1 MNWDLS
7 FEKDFEKLGK
17 SELFLLDMDGTLYLG
32 DEVFDGAVDFINT
45 LSELGK
51 KYIYLTNNSSRAGI
65 DYITRLRRLGFPCE
79 EENVYTSG
87 MATAKYLKDNFGDRF
102 IYVVGTRTFYNELK
116 NAGLNVFNS
125 SDYDGVLHADFA
137 DMGNADNKD
146 KAAVSD
152 SLINPVS
159 EDLKEQFDE
168 TENTPVV
175 CIGFDTE
182 LVYRDLDLAVHFLRK
197 DAPFIAA
204 NPDWVCPMPAG
215 EVLPDCGSMCALL
228 TASSGKEPLY
238 IGKPNRNLVDI
249 ISSMTGIA
257 NDKICC
263 VGDRTYT
270 DIAVAQNAGAVS
282 VCVLSGECDEKEVSE
297 MKRLP
302 SYTISNVSELAQ
314 ILQKL

>member
-1 MNWDLS
+1 
-7 FEKDFEKLGK
+7 
-17 SELFLLDMDGTLYLG
+17 MDGTLYLG

-65 DYITRLRRLGFPCE
+65 DYITRLKRLGFPCE

-87 MATAKYLKDNFGDRF
+87 MATAKYLKDIFGDRY

-116 NAGLNVFNS
+116 NAGLKVFNS
-125 SDYDGVLHADFA
+125 SDYDGVFHGDVANVKSA
-137 DMGNADNKD
+137 GNSDIKDGADNQD
-146 KAAVSD
+146 RM
-152 SLINPVS
+152 INPLS
-159 EDLKEQFDE
+159 DDLKNKLEE
-168 TENTPVV
+168 RENTPVV
-175 CIGFDTE
+175 CVGFDTE

-197 DAPFIAA
+197 DASFIAA

-238 IGKPNRNLVDI
+238 IGKPNRNIVDI

-257 NDKICC
+257 NENICC

-302 SYTISNVSELAQ
+302 SYTMSDVAELAQ
-314 ILQKL
+314 ILKKL